1 MNSKATTAL
10 FALSR
15 GGTVALP
22 EARGAVIRVIAGD
35 LWITQDGDLDDHF
48 AAAGEWFRVGRDGIT
63 VVQAL
68 LEARFVV
75 EAAHASA
82 LETWQEPLARPR
94 RAAQPQGAIGR

>member
-1 MNSKATTAL
+1 MNIKASTAL
-10 FALSR
+10 LALAH
-15 GGTVALP
+15 GQTVALP
-22 EARGAVIRVIAGD
+22 DARGAVIRVLAGD

-48 AAAGEWFRVGRDGIT
+48 ARAGEWFRVGRDGMT

-68 LEARFVV
+68 HDARFVV

-94 RAAQPQGAIGR
+94 KAA